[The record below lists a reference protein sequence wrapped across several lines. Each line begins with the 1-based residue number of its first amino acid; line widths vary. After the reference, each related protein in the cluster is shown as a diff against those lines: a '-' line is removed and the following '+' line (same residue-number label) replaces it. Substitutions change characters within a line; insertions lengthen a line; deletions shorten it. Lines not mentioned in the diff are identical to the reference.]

1 MQIGNELT
9 KLYLEFLLHCAALD
23 IDASVF
29 IQYRVDVMCLCNS
42 D

>member
-9 KLYLEFLLHCAALD
+9 KLYLEFLLHCLD